1 MSYSKVRA
9 LGACGVAVLA
19 TALAGAPAASADTS
33 AEPVVSSAPYNTALS
48 YPNQV
53 YVTSDRDYACARQSG
68 VAEPTCYNPSAPLQ
82 ADVSSCGPGKYG
94 DSLVPDS
101 GSFFNFTG
109 PCSRHDSCYHYK
121 TVSRYT
127 CDVRFHD
134 EMDAVCANSYAGSS
148 RCYVLSD
155 VYYGA
160 VRAFGWLRY

>member
-1 MSYSKVRA
+1 MSRRTRA
-9 LGACGVAVLA
+9 LGAAMLTAVV
-19 TALAGAPAASADTS
+19 TALAGPAAASADTS
-33 AEPVVSSAPYNTALS
+33 AEPVVSSAPYTRALD

-68 VAEPTCYNPSAPLQ
+68 VAEPTCFNPSAPLQ
-82 ADVSSCGPGKYG
+82 ADVGSCGPGRFG

-109 PCSRHDSCYHYK
+109 PCSRHDSCYH
-121 TVSRYT
+121 TRSVSRYT
-127 CDVRFHD
+127 CDTRFRD
-134 EMDAVCANSYAGSS
+134 EMDAVCRNSYAGST

>member
-1 MSYSKVRA
+1 MSCMQLRA
-9 LGACGVAVLA
+9 LGVCCAAVFAIVLA
-19 TALAGAPAASADTS
+19 GPSAASADTS
-33 AEPVVSSAPYNTALS
+33 AEPVVSSSPYSRALD

-68 VAEPTCYNPSAPLQ
+68 VAEPTCFNPTAPLQ
-82 ADVSSCGPGKYG
+82 ADVGSCGPGRFG

-121 TVSRYT
+121 SVSRYT

-134 EMDAVCANSYAGSS
+134 EMDAVCRNSYAGSS
-148 RCYVLSD
+148 RCYILSD